1 MEKRTGASYNP
12 LNISYPDDDES
23 IYRFQFLGTVE
34 GGDEAVEKWWC
45 KWSDHLSK
53 YPPISKDALYNEII
67 VPTLDTVR
75 YTFLMNLLVTH
86 QKSALF
92 VGPTGTGKS
101 VYIIVSSVSFISFYC
116 SALTLTP
123 PINA

>member
-1 MEKRTGASYNP
+1 MEKRTGTSYKH
-12 LNISYPDDDES
+12 LNISYPDGAET
-23 IYRFQFLGTVE
+23 IYHFQFLGTG
-34 GGDEAVEKWWC
+34 GGDEAGNEWWR

-86 QKSALF
+86 QKAALF

-101 VYIIVSSVSFISFYC
+101 VYIIVSSVSFMNNVTFTG
-116 SALTLTP
+116 LQ
-123 PINA
+123 